1 MTGEMWIDLILRFFL
16 GGVMVSLFALLG
28 DLFKPKS
35 FAGLFSAAPS
45 IALASLGLAMAQHG
59 GAYASVEGRSMVGGA
74 IAFYVYS
81 QLVSWLLM
89 RYKLRAALVSAAAM
103 ILWLASAFG
112 IWFVVL
118 K

>member
-1 MTGEMWIDLILRFFL
+1 MWSDFLLRLLI
-16 GGVMVSLFALLG
+16 GGLAVSLFSLTG

-45 IALASLGLAMAQHG
+45 IALATLWLAIDKYG
-59 GAYASVEGRSMVGGA
+59 GSYAAIEGRSMMAGA
-74 IAFYVYS
+74 VALYVYS
-81 QLVSWLLM
+81 QIVSWLLM
-89 RYKLRAALVSAAAM
+89 RYKASSVCVSVSMLVVWF
-103 ILWLASAFG
+103 ITAFT